1 MFYLTD
7 TFKLS
12 GSSNNLICDGVNP
25 KQSNCT
31 KTGIAWD
38 SDKRVKF
45 RAPSLTETT
54 KNMWWNA
61 SYGNEQGHL
70 IPKLWDDDDK
80 TQPNEDLIV
89 WVRTA
94 ALPNFRKL
102 YRIINVDLPRGTYYL
117 DVTQS
122 KFFIFCFDG

>member
-1 MFYLTD
+1 
-7 TFKLS
+7 
-12 GSSNNLICDGVNP
+12 
-25 KQSNCT
+25 
-31 KTGIAWD
+31 
-38 SDKRVKF
+38 
-45 RAPSLTETT
+45 
-54 KNMWWNA
+54 
-61 SYGNEQGHL
+61 L
-70 IPKLWDDDDK
+70 IPKLWDDDDR

-122 KFFIFCFDG
+122 MCKISFVKN